1 MISINLGKSK
11 NKKSFCKHF
20 ITSESSKSNVAILQ
34 FKFGM
39 RFRGPRLF
47 RGLKLPEL
55 ILTSVL
61 GVLIGLYTWTPV
73 IKEYKVYQDK
83 YLEQQKK
90 LQESGDLVAKSS
102 PKAEEVQEVEEN

>member
-1 MISINLGKSK
+1 
-11 NKKSFCKHF
+11 
-20 ITSESSKSNVAILQ
+20 LQ

-39 RFRGPRLF
+39 RFRGPRLP
-47 RGLKLPEL
+47 RGLKLPEF

-90 LQESGDLVAKSS
+90 LQESDPVAESS
-102 PKAEEVQEVEEN
+102 PKAEEIHKVEEN

>member
-1 MISINLGKSK
+1 
-11 NKKSFCKHF
+11 
-20 ITSESSKSNVAILQ
+20 
-34 FKFGM
+34 M

-61 GVLIGLYTWTPV
+61 GVIIGLYTWTPV

-102 PKAEEVQEVEEN
+102 PKAEEVQKVEEN

>member
-1 MISINLGKSK
+1 M
-11 NKKSFCKHF
+11 
-20 ITSESSKSNVAILQ
+20 Q
-34 FKFGM
+34 FTIGM
-39 RFRGPRLF
+39 RFRGPRPF

-61 GVLIGLYTWTPV
+61 GVLVGLYTWTPV

-90 LQESGDLVAKSS
+90 LQVSGDPVAESS
-102 PKAEEVQEVEEN
+102 PKSEEEVHKVEEN